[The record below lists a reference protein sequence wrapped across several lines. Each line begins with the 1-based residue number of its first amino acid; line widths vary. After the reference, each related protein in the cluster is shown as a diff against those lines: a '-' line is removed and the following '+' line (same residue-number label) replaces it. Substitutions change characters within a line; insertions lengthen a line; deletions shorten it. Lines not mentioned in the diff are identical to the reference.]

1 MLEKEPEKADE
12 KPGDV
17 YGNDAKS
24 VEARFEQ

>member
-1 MLEKEPEKADE
+1 MEKEPEKVDE